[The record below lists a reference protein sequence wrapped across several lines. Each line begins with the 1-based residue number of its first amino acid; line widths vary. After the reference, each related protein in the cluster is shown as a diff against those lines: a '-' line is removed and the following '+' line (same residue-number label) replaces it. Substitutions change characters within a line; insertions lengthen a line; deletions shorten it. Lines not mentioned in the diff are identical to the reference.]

1 VFPAANNRKII
12 ATATWLA
19 ADGSK
24 YVAPADAA
32 MKTFKL
38 Q

>member
-24 YVAPADAA
+24 YVAPVNTA

-38 Q
+38 R